1 MTMKCCDIQTACREA
16 LVNYACCEDAP
27 EALAFWDAPQDIIDE
42 YEVCLDVA
50 EFSKGSREMSWAEF
64 CAYKRELRK
73 FVASLRLV
81 SHGGRTN
88 AMCCSSGSMSR
99 TGEAVS

>member
-1 MTMKCCDIQTACREA
+1 MKCDDIQTACRKA
-16 LVNYACCEDAP
+16 MVNYACCE
-27 EALAFWDAPQDIIDE
+27 ESTGELALWADTMDIIDE

-50 EFSKGSREMSWAEF
+50 EFSKGTREMSWAEF
-64 CAYKRELRK
+64 CANKRELRK